1 MTHSFRKDTVMIVDD
16 SPANLSLLGKMLTE
30 QGYRVRAFPKGKLAL
45 KSALNDQ
52 PDLIL
57 LDINMPEM
65 NGYEVCK
72 RLKQDER
79 TQDLP
84 VIFISAL
91 AETIDKIKAF
101 KLGGV
106 DYITKPFQIDEVDA
120 RISLHLA
127 LKRTKAALE
136 EKNQKLEK
144 TLDDLKITQQQLVQS
159 EKMAALGVLVAGI
172 AHEINNPINFIKTS
186 ILGLSQ
192 DIEDLEKLLNINEA
206 CLDTCQASPEV
217 KRIQTIKD
225 NIDYPTL
232 KAEIP
237 QLIENIQHGV
247 HRTQDI
253 INSLRS
259 YSRMDRVTTEETDP
273 LKLIEMALIILR
285 NRYKHRI
292 TIVKNFKPLPK
303 LWVHPG
309 KLTQVLINIISNAID
324 AIEAKTCSEK
334 GTITITSNHKIRNDI
349 SYGVISIHDDGVG
362 ISEKIIAKIF
372 DPFFTT
378 KGIGDGTGLG
388 LSISIGIIKEHQGMI
403 DVSTAKGNST
413 TFSIFLPINS
423 AKKSGNH
430 IDSHAQIEP
439 FYSV

>member
-1 MTHSFRKDTVMIVDD
+1 MIVDD
-16 SPANLSLLGKMLTE
+16 RPANLRLLGKMLTE
-30 QGYRVRAFPKGKLAL
+30 QGYRVRAFPNGKRAL
-45 KSALNDQ
+45 KSALNDP

-72 RLKQDER
+72 RLKQEEH

-91 AETIDKIKAF
+91 AETMDKIKAF
-101 KLGGV
+101 QLGGV
-106 DYITKPFQIDEVDA
+106 DYITKPFQIEEVDA

-144 TLDDLKITQQQLVQS
+144 ALNDLKITQRQLVQS

-192 DIEDLEKLLNINEA
+192 DIKDLEKLLSINET
-206 CLDTCQASPEV
+206 CVDTCRDGSKIKRVQTV
-217 KRIQTIKD
+217 KH

-232 KAEIP
+232 KTEIP

-247 HRTQDI
+247 KRTEDI

-259 YSRMDRVTTEETDP
+259 YSRMDRVMTEETDL

-285 NRYKHRI
+285 NRYKNRI
-292 TIVKNFKPLPK
+292 TIVKNFKPLPR

-324 AIEAKTCSEK
+324 AIETKTYPEK
-334 GTITITSNHKIRNDI
+334 GTITITTSRKIRDNI
-349 SYGVISIHDDGVG
+349 SYAVITINDNGVG
-362 ISEKIIAKIF
+362 ISEQVIAKIF

-378 KGIGDGTGLG
+378 KGTGDGTGLG

-403 DVSTAKGNST
+403 DVSTVKGNCT
-413 TFSIFLPINS
+413 TFSIFLPS
-423 AKKSGNH
+423 KPAKESGNH
-430 IDSHAQIEP
+430 IDSHAQIES